1 MLPNLDES
9 MSTAED
15 LSTWCSTTPYM
26 NAFQPIAA
34 SAVEV
39 CRAADLVVFS
49 QLRIRCTTS
58 SLTSDYKIGT
68 KKARILAAHAVTK
81 TEKAINRMA
90 PLPLSPEVVQTLAVL
105 ERYVLYLLH
114 YAIFNAD
121 ANRLAI
127 WMKYDGLSKRCRRGR
142 TTKPSGSWTISS
154 TENTRG

>member
-1 MLPNLDES
+1 MLRNLGES
-9 MSTAED
+9 MSTAEG

-39 CRAADLVVFS
+39 CRAADLVRV
-49 QLRIRCTTS
+49 LTTS
-58 SLTSDYKIGT
+58 YPLHPSLLTSDNKVGT

-90 PLPLSPEVVQTLAVL
+90 PLPLSPEVVQKLAVL

-114 YAIFNAD
+114 CAIFNAD
-121 ANRLAI
+121 IDRLAN
-127 WMKYDGLSKRCRRGR
+127 WMKYDGLSKRCRRSRKTG
-142 TTKPSGSWTISS
+142 PSDS
-154 TENTRG
+154 